1 MKRCEWA
8 NTSELEQSYHDK
20 EWGVAMH
27 EDRRLPDFFIAVF
40 FASVKNQVR
49 CGNQDGPS
57 QGSHFP
63 ISGR

>member
-8 NTSELEQSYHDK
+8 NKSEIEQSDHDK
-20 EWGVAMH
+20 EWGGAMH
-27 EDRRLPDFFIAVF
+27 EDRCLPDFFIAVF

-49 CGNQDGPS
+49 CANQDGPG
-57 QGSHFP
+57 QGSPSP